1 MTDRAPT
8 TPSRRSFFGGVGI
21 AGAAAVTGAAVPTSL
36 THSASAAP
44 VPGYNE
50 EITCDRVIER
60 AMFWVEDP
68 RDCSMENFDI
78 GPGEDSGILWRM
90 DCSGFVSMALAV
102 RFDDNPT
109 GLTTETLHPDGGYEI
124 SHSISKDDLLPGDFI
139 LQKNADSESGVG
151 HVVLFNGWVDGGY
164 NVLEQ
169 SYGAGGT
176 TSRTTTRSATTSSST
191 DRRVRGRPAGA
202 RRELRGGRPRDAP
215 PAQNS
220 HPSSA
225 GPAPT
230 GPVLAEP
237 RHRRDLY
244 VARGPYTGSLHV

>member
-1 MTDRAPT
+1 MTDQALT
-8 TPSRRSFFGGVGI
+8 TPSRRSFFRGVGI
-21 AGAAAVTGAAVPTSL
+21 AGAAAVTGVAVPTL
-36 THSASAAP
+36 LAPSASAAP

-50 EITCDRVIER
+50 KITRDRVIER
-60 AMFWVEDP
+60 AMFWVDDP
-68 RDCSMENFDI
+68 RAYSMENFDI
-78 GPGEDSGILWRM
+78 GPEEDSDILWRM

-176 TSRTTTRSATTSSST
+176 TSRTASYPYDDLAHY
-191 DRRVRGRPAGA
+191 
-202 RRELRGGRPRDAP
+202 
-215 PAQNS
+215 
-220 HPSSA
+220 HPF
-225 GPAPT
+225 
-230 GPVLAEP
+230 
-237 RHRRDLY
+237 RYDLI
-244 VARGPYTGSLHV
+244 VD